1 MLGAEEGERS
11 ALPYFSPEQGALLT
25 TKFLTYL
32 EYEILQRTYK
42 LIVTNEN
49 FYDLFKAAITNEI
62 KKK

>member
-25 TKFLTYL
+25 AKFVTYL
-32 EYEILQRTYK
+32 EYEILQRAYK

-49 FYDLFKAAITNEI
+49 FYD
-62 KKK
+62 